1 MHANRGQPILCIAT
15 SALQDTLPD
24 PSLALVEPDGLLAAG
39 GDLSPERLL
48 DAYWRGIFPW
58 YSDDQPILWWAPNP
72 RAVMLPGE
80 IKVSRSLRKTL
91 RNGGFEISMD
101 RAFGAVI
108 AACAAPRAGSEG
120 TWITD
125 DMSAAYTAL
134 HQRGIA
140 HSVECWRDGKLAG
153 GLYGLA
159 IGRVFFGESMFAR
172 ERDASKVALCTL
184 AERLLDWDYE
194 LIDCQVGN
202 DHLRRLGAMD
212 MRRTEFNETLARLCA
227 LEPAAGAWSE

>member
-1 MHANRGQPILCIAT
+1 MFGFLVMSVMAIAHAHEDMIVTAFDAET
-15 SALQDTLPD
+15 ALDWYVVND
-24 PSLALVEPDGLLAAG
+24 NVMG
-39 GDLSPERLL
+39 G
-48 DAYWRGIFPW
+48 
-58 YSDDQPILWWAPNP
+58 
-72 RAVMLPGE
+72 
-80 IKVSRSLRKTL
+80 RS
-91 RNGGFEISMD
+91 NGGFEISMD